1 MSFRTIIISKTSK
14 LDYGLGY
21 LVARDAEKT
30 VKVHLSEIS
39 VLLIENPAVSMTA
52 ILLNELINKK
62 IAVIFC
68 DSKRNPAS
76 QLIPLY
82 GAHNCS
88 LKLKQQINWS
98 QTAKRNAWTAI
109 VKTKILRQAS
119 LLESLKSS
127 KADML
132 RAYADEILPGDPTN
146 REGHAAKVY
155 FNALF
160 GKDFS
165 RDKECPENAMLNY
178 GYSIILSCVNREIV
192 SCGYSTQLGL
202 FHDNMFND
210 FNLGCDIMEPLRPLV
225 DKAVIKTAPK
235 DFSKNEKLEILKIL
249 SNDVEVN
256 SSTQTLINAVRL
268 YCRSV
273 FTALEENDASQM
285 PFPEYEL

>member
-1 MSFRTIIISKTSK
+1 MSFRTVVVSNTSK

-21 LVARDAEKT
+21 LIARDAEKT

-39 VLLIENPAVSMTA
+39 VLLIENTAVSMTA
-52 ILLNELINKK
+52 VLLNELINKK
-62 IAVIFC
+62 ITVIFC
-68 DSKRNPAS
+68 DAKRNPVS
-76 QLIPLY
+76 QLIPFY

-88 LKLKQQINWS
+88 LKLKQQIHWDAN
-98 QTAKRNAWTAI
+98 AKRAVWTAV
-109 VKTKILRQAS
+109 VKTKILRQAA
-119 LLESLKSS
+119 LLESLKSG

-132 RAYADEILPGDPTN
+132 KAYANEMLPGDPTN

-210 FNLGCDIMEPLRPLV
+210 FNLGCDLMEPLRPLV
-225 DKAVIKTAPK
+225 DKAVMKTAPK
-235 DFSKNEKLEILKIL
+235 DFSKNEKFEILKIL
-249 SNDVEVN
+249 NIEVTVN
-256 SSTQTLINAVRL
+256 RSSQTLINAIRL

-273 FTALEENDASQM
+273 FTALEENDVSQIR
-285 PFPEYEL
+285 FPEYEL

>member
-88 LKLKQQINWS
+88 LKLKQQIN
-98 QTAKRNAWTAI
+98 
-109 VKTKILRQAS
+109 KIFFFLVVCGD
-119 LLESLKSS
+119 ES
-127 KADML
+127 
-132 RAYADEILPGDPTN
+132 N
-146 REGHAAKVY
+146 
-155 FNALF
+155 
-160 GKDFS
+160 
-165 RDKECPENAMLNY
+165 
-178 GYSIILSCVNREIV
+178 
-192 SCGYSTQLGL
+192 
-202 FHDNMFND
+202 
-210 FNLGCDIMEPLRPLV
+210 
-225 DKAVIKTAPK
+225 
-235 DFSKNEKLEILKIL
+235 
-249 SNDVEVN
+249 
-256 SSTQTLINAVRL
+256 
-268 YCRSV
+268 
-273 FTALEENDASQM
+273 
-285 PFPEYEL
+285 